1 MRLLQLLTFLSF
13 SFATYAFT
21 NPIKSRDG
29 SDPYM
34 RSYLFSATT
43 WSNIQITR
51 ATSMAGLKTATP
63 KVVWADSTSSVAVI
77 CYLSSTGAPEI
88 HWIAGQSSWF
98 IYYTAGVS
106 ANLDGQR
113 LHVLK
118 GSSNDIWAS
127 SWSYAG
133 RIAIPNRDV
142 WAIDA
147 TILFLPAG
155 PYLVFSSWDG
165 DEQCLWISKMNSATS
180 VGNAVKISRPT
191 NAWEQV
197 ASKVNEGP
205 AALYHG
211 GRTWIIYSA
220 SGCMGTGYSL
230 GSLELIGSDPL
241 SASSWAKYNNGPIFK
256 AAFGN
261 YAPGH
266 NGFFTAPS
274 GNIYNVYH
282 ASPHLRSPATETG
295 GQWFRPSG
303 GILMAPPIWANLA
316 RSRTMYQSLLEVL
329 RFALVG

>member
-63 KVVWADSTSSVAVI
+63 KVVWTDSTSSR
-77 CYLSSTGAPEI
+77 CCNMWAPEI

-282 ASPHLRSPATETG
+282 ASPSSAVTCDGNR
-295 GQWFRPSG
+295 
-303 GILMAPPIWANLA
+303 
-316 RSRTMYQSLLEVL
+316 RTMVQAVGWHSDGSPNLGQP
-329 RFALVG
+329 RALTDNVPEPA